1 MSASPSRKGNNKLK
15 RLGINISEVGG
26 CHVLGSSP
34 CWLWP
39 ALCLKLWCMPAS
51 AYVSRF
57 PLCAPATHPL
67 QASKEVDLPML
78 QQLQPMAG
86 ARVRDLEAE
95 ASDNN
100 TSRGKRVSSAG
111 DVYSALNN
119 LSSEMCSLC
128 TLQTDS
134 NPLSRILASLV
145 AVAGQDDQ
153 GSKGRGACAAGAA
166 EHTPRPLPAHDEDHQ
181 QPGGWVIDAVVAA
194 CQIKTRSRY
203 QQTGKSLQALL
214 CSAPPS

>member
-34 CWLWP
+34 CWLWS
-39 ALCLKLWCMPAS
+39 ALCLKLWCSPAS
-51 AYVSRF
+51 AYLSRL

-111 DVYSALNN
+111 EVYSALNN
-119 LSSEMCSLC
+119 WSSGMCSLC
-128 TLQTDS
+128 TLRTDS
-134 NPLSRILASLV
+134 TSFHVSLRHLLLL
-145 AVAGQDDQ
+145 Q
-153 GSKGRGACAAGAA
+153 GKMIKAAKA
-166 EHTPRPLPAHDEDHQ
+166 EALVRRVLQSTP
-181 QPGGWVIDAVVAA
+181 PGLFQHMMRTINSQVGV
-194 CQIKTRSRY
+194 
-203 QQTGKSLQALL
+203 
-214 CSAPPS
+214 